1 MVFPHNDNVVYNKF
15 QVLFHFQGNSVDP
28 QDVMSFEISS
38 ESKAA
43 MVFLHNYN
51 VVYNKCQVLLR
62 SWRIT
67 WERPRWLGDVYAV
80 PTPPQKR
87 AASYA
92 EPRNGSQSPGH
103 AWGAIRWGTWWR
115 PDGAAWGLPGWC
127 QGLEGW
133 PAGSGIDRRL
143 GTRLAMDWTDLNEKK
158 YEFLLTPYQCACKQS
173 NMHM

>member
-67 WERPRWLGDVYAV
+67 WERPR
-80 PTPPQKR
+80 
-87 AASYA
+87 
-92 EPRNGSQSPGH
+92 
-103 AWGAIRWGTWWR
+103 
-115 PDGAAWGLPGWC
+115 
-127 QGLEGW
+127 
-133 PAGSGIDRRL
+133 
-143 GTRLAMDWTDLNEKK
+143 
-158 YEFLLTPYQCACKQS
+158 
-173 NMHM
+173 